1 MAIEKAIA
9 QAPSFSN
16 LPEGFEELDPD
27 SDENALEISIVNP
40 DAVSIDTEDGG
51 VIIDFDPG
59 AEDVEAE
66 GHDDNLAEMMGEDEL
81 RRLASTLVG
90 EFEGDRSSRSEWENT
105 YVRGLDLLGLKI
117 EDRTT
122 PWPGAC
128 GVHHPILTEAVI
140 RFQSQAIMEV
150 FPASG
155 PVRTKIVGKITNE
168 KEEQAQRIQDHMNYM
183 LLDKMTE
190 YRPEMEQ
197 LLFSLPLAGSAF
209 KKVYF
214 DPTMGRACAHFVP
227 AEDFVVSYG
236 ASDLLTAERYTHIM
250 RRSANDIKK
259 LQAAGFYRDVEIS
272 SSSPELSRIQEKYDD
287 LEGDT
292 PSYDSD
298 SRSVLLEMHVDL
310 DLEGFE
316 DVDED
321 EEETGIALPYV
332 VTISKGD
339 NEVLAIRRN
348 WYEDDN
354 LRMKRMHFVHYQYM
368 PGLGFYGFGLI
379 HLIGGLA
386 KSATS
391 LLRQLVDAGTLANLP
406 GGLKSRGLR
415 IKGDDSPIMPGEFR
429 DVDVPGGAIK
439 DNITFMPYKEPS
451 NVLHQMLTEIV
462 DEGRRFASLT
472 DLKLADM
479 KQEAPVGTTLAL
491 IERSMKV
498 MSAIQA
504 RLHAAMKKEFALLAG
519 IIKDYADDDSYE
531 YETERGA
538 VRSEDFDGKVDV
550 IPVSD
555 PNASTMSQRIMQYQA
570 ALQLSQQAPHMYDL
584 PELHR
589 QMLDVLGIDDAEKI
603 IPLTDDQQP
612 RDPVS
617 ENMDVLNGKP
627 VKAFMYQD
635 HDAHIRIHQAAAED
649 PKVRGLVEKSP
660 MALAIQNAMAAH
672 LQEHLA
678 FLYRSEIEKELGVA
692 LPPPNEPLPEDV
704 EVKLSRLVAE
714 AAERLLKKDIS
725 EVQQEENQKLAEDPV
740 IQMQQKRLELE
751 ASDIERKAQTD
762 QARIIANMQQAAMR
776 HKSEKDRMESQAEI
790 DAMRI
795 GVDIAKS
802 RAETDSDERE
812 ISNKEAMEKAK
823 LVADVGKTL
832 VGDERARSD
841 AKHRAAMDKARLISD
856 AGKALAEDSR
866 KRNGGKE

>member
-105 YVRGLDLLGLKI
+105 YVKGLDLLGLKI

-462 DEGRRFASLT
+462 DGGRRFASLT